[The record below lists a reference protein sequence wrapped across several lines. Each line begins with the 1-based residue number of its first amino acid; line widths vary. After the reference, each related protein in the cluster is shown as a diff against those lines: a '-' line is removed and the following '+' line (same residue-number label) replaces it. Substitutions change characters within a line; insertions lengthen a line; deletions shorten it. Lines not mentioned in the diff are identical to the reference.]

1 MGVRCSGFPRRR
13 PPCVVDAVLQ
23 ADTQPSCYFLGML
36 LQLLL
41 ILLMLQQLLLLLQCI
56 VGESL
61 EVQVLCGQGL
71 EGEGVDL
78 VGIAGYEVGLVE
90 GDGEGRVGVLVVAVV
105 MVEAA
110 VRLLRL
116 IRPALLQRLRVRRR
130 RRWVGVL
137 SK

>member
-1 MGVRCSGFPRRR
+1 
-13 PPCVVDAVLQ
+13 
-23 ADTQPSCYFLGML
+23 ML
-36 LQLLL
+36 LLLL
-41 ILLMLQQLLLLLQCI
+41 IIQLQLLLLLECI

-61 EVQVLCGQGL
+61 EVQVVCGQGL

-90 GDGEGRVGVLVVAVV
+90 GDGEGRVGVLVA
-105 MVEAA
+105 VEAA
-110 VRLLRL
+110 VRLLLLRL
-116 IRPALLQRLRVRRR
+116 TRPALLQSL